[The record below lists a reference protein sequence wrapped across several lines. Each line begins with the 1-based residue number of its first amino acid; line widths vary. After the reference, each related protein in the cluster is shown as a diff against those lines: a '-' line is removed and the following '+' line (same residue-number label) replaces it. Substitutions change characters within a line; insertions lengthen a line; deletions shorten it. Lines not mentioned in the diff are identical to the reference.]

1 MHKTCRFAIKKAI
14 FDFGRNVH
22 RTRNEWIEQHLGGV
36 CLAASNVWFAA
47 VMQETFRKFQM
58 GKRDA
63 MKMFLTHQNAQVDD
77 LIAKGELQAKIFFHH
92 KFTMN
97 WKFV

>member
-14 FDFGRNVH
+14 FDFGKNVH

-36 CLAASNVWFAA
+36 CLAASSVWFAA
-47 VMQETFRKFQM
+47 VMQETFRKLQM

-63 MKMFLTHQNAQVDD
+63 MKKFLAHQNAQVND
-77 LIAKGELQAKIFFHH
+77 LIAKGNVSKNIISS
-92 KFTMN
+92 
-97 WKFV
+97 